1 LDGVVYDAAKIA
13 KQFGHAGL
21 LVRLSGVVRGPFLAV
36 GDRFGD
42 RSAGRKAFA
51 LNRVFDRMN
60 VLAGRLAQFKVWAG
74 TGRRAVHA
82 RVHNV
87 GPCARRGRNQPQV
100 PKGGERLGYQTQKPL
115 KLLRRII
122 EASSNPGD
130 IVLDP
135 FCGCGT
141 ALYAAQELKR
151 QWVGIDITHLAI
163 GLIERHLKG
172 AFPGISFMVEGT
184 PPDIDGARDL
194 AMRDKYQFQHWATSL
209 VGAQSYKNKK
219 KGSDGGIDGLIFPE
233 EGPGKH
239 SKIIVSVK
247 GGDTVGDAM
256 LKDLIAT
263 VEHEKAQMGLF
274 VTLARPTKPMKARA
288 AAAGYYTAQ
297 NGVEY
302 PRIQILPIE
311 DLLSGKVRPEYFN
324 SSGGSAGFKRT
335 KPQLKDSHHKQGSL
349 LYPEGS
355 PELDDDFEDDD
366 DE

>member
-1 LDGVVYDAAKIA
+1 
-13 KQFGHAGL
+13 
-21 LVRLSGVVRGPFLAV
+21 
-36 GDRFGD
+36 
-42 RSAGRKAFA
+42 
-51 LNRVFDRMN
+51 
-60 VLAGRLAQFKVWAG
+60 
-74 TGRRAVHA
+74 
-82 RVHNV
+82 
-87 GPCARRGRNQPQV
+87 
-100 PKGGERLGYQTQKPL
+100 
-115 KLLRRII
+115 
-122 EASSNPGD
+122 
-130 IVLDP
+130 
-135 FCGCGT
+135 
-141 ALYAAQELKR
+141 
-151 QWVGIDITHLAI
+151 
-163 GLIERHLKG
+163 
-172 AFPGISFMVEGT
+172 MVEGT